1 MNLATLIRTRQA
13 RGATSSELT
22 LLRSLEKDA
31 ERYAHLRE
39 YHSAAEKAMLKIWP
53 LDWCWSADLAH
64 AITHLFSHKDAEI
77 ARLTAQV
84 EELLHERDAHTC
96 PRCAHAHQLATQA
109 DDPNSTSKDTRAA
122 LDKLRAYCKGGK

>member
-13 RGATSSELT
+13 RGATQSELT
-22 LLRSLEKDA
+22 LLRSLDG
-31 ERYAHLRE
+31 
-39 YHSAAEKAMLKIWP
+39 
-53 LDWCWSADLAH
+53 
-64 AITHLFSHKDAEI
+64 EI

-84 EELLHERDAHTC
+84 EDLLHERDAHTC

-109 DDPNSTSKDTRAA
+109 DDPNSTGKDTRAA